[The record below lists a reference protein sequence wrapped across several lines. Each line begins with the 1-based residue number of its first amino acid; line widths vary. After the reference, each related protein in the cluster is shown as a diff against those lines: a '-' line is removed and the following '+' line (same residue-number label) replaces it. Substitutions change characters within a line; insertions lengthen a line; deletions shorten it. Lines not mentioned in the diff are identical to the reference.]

1 MAELF
6 TLVVVLSVFVFP
18 LAIAEWWT
26 ERDELDKHF
35 RSAVDLLS

>member
-18 LAIAEWWT
+18 LAIVEWWND
-26 ERDELDKHF
+26 RDELDKHF
-35 RSAVDLLS
+35 QSATDLLS